1 MKSMEVDEAARARAM
16 KYNARKPTSLQY
28 DEGPRSGESGM
39 GVIIEIL
46 GGVLTVLLFII
57 LVLESLSV

>member
-1 MKSMEVDEAARARAM
+1 MKSMEIDEAAQARAM

-28 DEGPRSGESGM
+28 DEVLAQVNRGWV
-39 GVIIEIL
+39 VIIEIL